1 MAGEEAVY
9 ADDETE
15 GRNAR
20 KRKLKLMAALFLTLM
35 IGMLVLVLLWL
46 LLFRP
51 TQAPEVA
58 GDGILEPLFSIYG
71 LQKPFG
77 VATDEDRNIYVTD
90 NGTQRLLVFD
100 DDGNFVR
107 RIGEDEGRSKL
118 YSIAGVD
125 VDDAK
130 DRVYV
135 ADFAL
140 RQVFA
145 FNKQGELQFRF
156 PKQPG
161 DPAFGGLRFS
171 PYDVDT
177 YGDRIFVTSN
187 DGVYIF
193 DTEGNLMEKWGSKGA
208 NLGFFNFPNGIA
220 VDPKSGAVYVGDILN
235 RRVVAMDQTGLIK
248 WAVGQSDLAGQSRS
262 YFGLPRGVAVD
273 PAGNVWVADTLNFRL
288 TIIDPDGNLVSI
300 GGARGVEDGL
310 FNFPEGI
317 DINADGTVLVADRE
331 NNRVEALRLRNPD
344 AIAEADPEDQ
354 AKYNES
360 LARPGVGGTDPI
372 FVNVIDFQGFVHA
385 NEDPAERLGTSED
398 DIDES
403 ISESIEELSPPG
415 PSDLE

>member
-9 ADDETE
+9 ADEETE
-15 GRNAR
+15 DRNAR
-20 KRKLKLMAALFLTLM
+20 KRKLKLLAALFLTLM
-35 IGMLVLVLLWL
+35 IGLLVLVLLWL

-51 TQAPEVA
+51 TQAPTVA
-58 GDGILEPLFSIYG
+58 GDDILEPLFSIYG

-77 VATDEDRNIYVTD
+77 VATDEDSNIYVTD

-107 RIGEDEGRSKL
+107 RIGEDEGRSKM

-125 VDDAK
+125 VDDNK

-140 RQVFA
+140 RQVFVY
-145 FNKQGELQFRF
+145 NKQGELQFRF
-156 PKQPG
+156 PRQPG

-187 DGVYIF
+187 DGVYVF
-193 DTEGNLMEKWGSKGA
+193 DVEGNLIQKWGSLGA

-220 VDPKSGAVYVGDILN
+220 VDPNSGTVYVGDILN
-235 RRVVAMDQTGLIK
+235 RRVVAMDQSGQIK

-262 YFGLPRGVAVD
+262 YFGLPRGIAVD
-273 PAGNVWVADTLNFRL
+273 SSGNVWVADTLNFRL
-288 TIIDPDGNLVSI
+288 TIIDPEGNLVSI

-317 DINADGTVLVADRE
+317 DINDDGTILVADRE
-331 NNRVEALRLRNPD
+331 NNRVGALRLRNPES
-344 AIAEADPEDQ
+344 IAEADPADQ
-354 AKYNES
+354 ARFNES
-360 LARPGVGGTDPI
+360 LARPGVGNTDPI
-372 FVNVIDFQGFVHA
+372 FVNVIDFQGSAIA
-385 NEDPAERLGTSED
+385 NEDPAERLGASEA
-398 DIDES
+398 DIDEG
-403 ISESIEELSPPG
+403 IEESIEELSPSG
-415 PSDLE
+415 PSDLD